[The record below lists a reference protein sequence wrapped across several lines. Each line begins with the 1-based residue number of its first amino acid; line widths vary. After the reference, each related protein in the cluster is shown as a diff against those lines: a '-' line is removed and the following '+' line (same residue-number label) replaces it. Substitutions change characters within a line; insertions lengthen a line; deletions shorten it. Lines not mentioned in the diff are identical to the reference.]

1 MFINAIVQ
9 DPREAEERR
18 YLIRQNKKLLNQ
30 LFESA
35 KKIERLEVTKVEMKE
50 QLELLDFQ
58 IVEVENQKAM
68 MEEELRK
75 IPPTVH
81 EETQTEVRFYCIN
94 TISLQYY
101 MHIKIRDG
109 Q

>member
-1 MFINAIVQ
+1 MAEFTSKH

-30 LFESA
+30 LYESA
-35 KKIERLEVTKVEMKE
+35 KKIERLELTKVEMKE

-58 IVEVENQKAM
+58 ILEVENQKAM

-75 IPPTVH
+75 LPSCNH
-81 EETQTEVRFYCIN
+81 SETQTELAITVN
-94 TISLQYY
+94 S
-101 MHIKIRDG
+101 H
-109 Q
+109 